1 MTWKKGLFYSLLPFF
16 VFFVSIY
23 LTIDVLLKAGTNV
36 VCPDVRGKTVDEARE
51 LAKKKG
57 LPLVILRYENRS
69 DVPYNHITVQ
79 KPEANIPIRKGRVIH
94 VIVSEGPKLTEVPN
108 LTGRSLQEAEETL
121 REKNLEVGKII
132 QIPHVREGKVITHL
146 PKGGEKILERKE
158 VTLFVGIDKEKYFLS
173 PDVKDLSLWDIQ
185 DEMDSKRIKYKIT
198 ALPKDDKFIKDIK
211 EGSLRLSLPPRTVF
225 KADDEV
231 LIYVNNSGG

>member
-23 LTIDVLLKAGTNV
+23 ITIDILLKSGNNV
-36 VCPDVRGKTVDEARE
+36 VCPDVRGKTVEDARE
-51 LAKKKG
+51 MAQKKG
-57 LPLVILRYENRS
+57 LPLVVLRYENRS

-79 KPEANIPIRKGRVIH
+79 KPEANISIRSGRIIH

-132 QIPHVREGKVITHL
+132 QIPHTREGKVIAQL
-146 PKGGEKILERKE
+146 PKGGEKTLERKE
-158 VTLFVGIDKEKYFLS
+158 VILFVGLDKGKYFFL

-198 ALPKDDKFIKDIK
+198 SPPKIDKAAK
-211 EGSLRLSLPPRTVF
+211 EGTIRLSLPPHTIF

-231 LIYVNNSGG
+231 LIYINSGG

>member
-23 LTIDVLLKAGTNV
+23 ITIDILLKSGNNV
-36 VCPDVRGKTVDEARE
+36 VCPDVRGKTVEDARE
-51 LAKKKG
+51 MAQKKG
-57 LPLVILRYENRS
+57 LPLVVLRYENRS

-79 KPEANIPIRKGRVIH
+79 KPEANISIRSGRIIH

-132 QIPHVREGKVITHL
+132 QIPHTREGKVIAQL
-146 PKGGEKILERKE
+146 PKGGEKTLERKE
-158 VTLFVGIDKEKYFLS
+158 VILFVGLDKGKYFFL

-198 ALPKDDKFIKDIK
+198 SPPKIDKAAND
-211 EGSLRLSLPPRTVF
+211 GTLRLSLPPHTIF

-231 LIYVNNSGG
+231 LIYINNGG

>member
-23 LTIDVLLKAGTNV
+23 ITIDILLKSGNNV
-36 VCPDVRGKTVDEARE
+36 VCPDVRGKTVEEARE
-51 LAKKKG
+51 MAQKKG
-57 LPLVILRYENRS
+57 LPLVVLRYENRS

-79 KPEANIPIRKGRVIH
+79 KPEANISIRSGRIIH

-132 QIPHVREGKVITHL
+132 QIPHTKEGKVIAQF
-146 PKGGEKILERKE
+146 PKGGEKTLERKE
-158 VTLFVGIDKEKYFLS
+158 VILFVGLDKGKYFFL

-198 ALPKDDKFIKDIK
+198 SPPKIDKAAKD
-211 EGSLRLSLPPRTVF
+211 GTLRLSLPPHTIF

-231 LIYVNNSGG
+231 LIYINSGG

>member
-16 VFFVSIY
+16 VFFVSVYI
-23 LTIDVLLKAGTNV
+23 TIDFLLKSGNNV
-36 VCPDVRGKTVDEARE
+36 VCPDVRGKTVEEARE
-51 LAKKKG
+51 IAKKKG
-57 LPLVILRYENRS
+57 LPLVVLRYENRS

-79 KPEANIPIRKGRVIH
+79 KPEANIAIRNGRILH

-108 LTGRSLQEAEETL
+108 LAGRSLQEAEETL

-132 QIPHVREGKVITHL
+132 QIPHTREGKIIAQL
-146 PKGGEKILERKE
+146 PKGGEKTLERKE
-158 VTLFVGIDKEKYFLS
+158 VTLFVGLDKGKFFFL

-198 ALPKDDKFIKDIK
+198 SPPKNDKAAKDGTI
-211 EGSLRLSLPPRTVF
+211 RLSLPPRTIF

-231 LIYVNNSGG
+231 LIYINSGG

>member
-23 LTIDVLLKAGTNV
+23 ITIDILLKSGNNV
-36 VCPDVRGKTVDEARE
+36 VCPDVRGKTVEDARE
-51 LAKKKG
+51 IAQKKG
-57 LPLVILRYENRS
+57 LPLVVLRYENRS

-79 KPEANIPIRKGRVIH
+79 KPEANISIRSGRIIH

-132 QIPHVREGKVITHL
+132 QIPHTREGKVIAQL
-146 PKGGEKILERKE
+146 PKGGEKTLERKE
-158 VTLFVGIDKEKYFLS
+158 VILFVGLDKGKYFYL

-198 ALPKDDKFIKDIK
+198 SPPKIDKAAK
-211 EGSLRLSLPPRTVF
+211 EGTIRLSLPPHTIF

-231 LIYVNNSGG
+231 LIYINSGG

>member
-23 LTIDVLLKAGTNV
+23 ITIDILLKSGNNV
-36 VCPDVRGKTVDEARE
+36 VCPDVRGKTVEDARE
-51 LAKKKG
+51 MAQKKG
-57 LPLVILRYENRS
+57 LPLVVLRYENRS

-79 KPEANIPIRKGRVIH
+79 KPEANISIRSGRIIH

-132 QIPHVREGKVITHL
+132 QIPHTREGKVIAQL
-146 PKGGEKILERKE
+146 PKGGEKTLERKE
-158 VTLFVGIDKEKYFLS
+158 VILFVGLDKGKYFFL

-198 ALPKDDKFIKDIK
+198 SPPKIDKAAKD
-211 EGSLRLSLPPRTVF
+211 GTLRLSLPPRTIF

-231 LIYVNNSGG
+231 LIYINNGG

>member
-23 LTIDVLLKAGTNV
+23 ITIDILLKSGNNV
-36 VCPDVRGKTVDEARE
+36 VCPDVRGKTVEDARE
-51 LAKKKG
+51 MAQKKG
-57 LPLVILRYENRS
+57 LPLVVLRYENRS

-79 KPEANIPIRKGRVIH
+79 KPEANISIRSGRIIH

-132 QIPHVREGKVITHL
+132 QIPHTREGKVIAQL
-146 PKGGEKILERKE
+146 PKGGEKTLERKE
-158 VTLFVGIDKEKYFLS
+158 VILFVGLDKGKYFFL

-198 ALPKDDKFIKDIK
+198 SPPKIDKAAK
-211 EGSLRLSLPPRTVF
+211 EGTLRLSLPPHTIF

-231 LIYVNNSGG
+231 LIYINNGG

>member
-23 LTIDVLLKAGTNV
+23 ITIDILLKSGNNV
-36 VCPDVRGKTVDEARE
+36 VCPDVRGKTVEDARE
-51 LAKKKG
+51 MAQKKG
-57 LPLVILRYENRS
+57 LPLVVLRYENRS

-79 KPEANIPIRKGRVIH
+79 KPEANISIRSGRIIH

-132 QIPHVREGKVITHL
+132 QIPHTKEGKVIAQF
-146 PKGGEKILERKE
+146 PKGGEKTLERKE
-158 VTLFVGIDKEKYFLS
+158 VILFVGLDKGKYFFL

-198 ALPKDDKFIKDIK
+198 SPPKIDQAAKD
-211 EGSLRLSLPPRTVF
+211 GTLRLSLPPHTIF

-231 LIYVNNSGG
+231 LIYINSGG

>member
-23 LTIDVLLKAGTNV
+23 ITIDILLKSGNNV
-36 VCPDVRGKTVDEARE
+36 VCPDVRGKTVEDARE
-51 LAKKKG
+51 MAQKKG
-57 LPLVILRYENRS
+57 LPLVVLRYENRS

-79 KPEANIPIRKGRVIH
+79 KPEANISIRSGRIIH

-108 LTGRSLQEAEETL
+108 LTGRSLQEAEEIL

-132 QIPHVREGKVITHL
+132 QIPHTREGKVIAQL
-146 PKGGEKILERKE
+146 PKGGEKTLERKE
-158 VTLFVGIDKEKYFLS
+158 VILFVGLDKGKYFFL

-198 ALPKDDKFIKDIK
+198 SPPKIDKAAND
-211 EGSLRLSLPPRTVF
+211 GTLRLSLPPHTIF

-231 LIYVNNSGG
+231 LIYINSGG

>member
-23 LTIDVLLKAGTNV
+23 ITIDILLKSGNNV
-36 VCPDVRGKTVDEARE
+36 VCPDVRGKTVEDARE
-51 LAKKKG
+51 LAQKKG
-57 LPLVILRYENRS
+57 LPLVVLRYENRS

-79 KPEANIPIRKGRVIH
+79 KPEANISIRSGRIIH

-132 QIPHVREGKVITHL
+132 QIPHTREGKVIAQL
-146 PKGGEKILERKE
+146 PKGGERTLERKE
-158 VTLFVGIDKEKYFLS
+158 VILFVGLDKGKYFFL
-173 PDVKDLSLWDIQ
+173 PDLKDLSLWDIQ

-198 ALPKDDKFIKDIK
+198 SPPKIDKAAKDDT
-211 EGSLRLSLPPRTVF
+211 LRLSLPPHTIF

-231 LIYVNNSGG
+231 LIYINNGG

>member
-23 LTIDVLLKAGTNV
+23 ITIDILLKSGNNV
-36 VCPDVRGKTVDEARE
+36 VCPDVRGKTVEDARE
-51 LAKKKG
+51 MAQKKG
-57 LPLVILRYENRS
+57 LPLVVLRYENRS

-79 KPEANIPIRKGRVIH
+79 KPEANISIRSGRIIH

-132 QIPHVREGKVITHL
+132 QIPHTREGKVIAQL
-146 PKGGEKILERKE
+146 PKGGEKTLERKE
-158 VTLFVGIDKEKYFLS
+158 VILFVGLDKGKYFYL

-198 ALPKDDKFIKDIK
+198 SPPKVDKAAK
-211 EGSLRLSLPPRTVF
+211 EGTLRLSLPPHTIF

-231 LIYVNNSGG
+231 LIYINNGG

>member
-23 LTIDVLLKAGTNV
+23 ITIDILLKSGNNV
-36 VCPDVRGKTVDEARE
+36 VCPDVRGKTVEDARE
-51 LAKKKG
+51 LAQKKG
-57 LPLVILRYENRS
+57 LPLVVLRYENRS

-79 KPEANIPIRKGRVIH
+79 KPEANISIRSGRIIH

-132 QIPHVREGKVITHL
+132 QIPHTREGKVIAQL
-146 PKGGEKILERKE
+146 PKGGERTLERKE
-158 VTLFVGIDKEKYFLS
+158 VILFVGLDKGKYFFL
-173 PDVKDLSLWDIQ
+173 PDLKDLSLWDIQ

-198 ALPKDDKFIKDIK
+198 SPLKIDKAAKDDT
-211 EGSLRLSLPPRTVF
+211 LRLSLPPHTIF

-231 LIYVNNSGG
+231 LIYINNGG

>member
-1 MTWKKGLFYSLLPFF
+1 MTWKKGLFYFLLPIF

-23 LTIDVLLKAGTNV
+23 LTIDILLKAGDNV
-36 VCPDVRGKTVDEARE
+36 VCPDVRGKTVEDARE
-51 LAKKKG
+51 MAQKKG
-57 LPLVILRYENRS
+57 LPLVVLRYENRS

-79 KPEANIPIRKGRVIH
+79 KPEANISIRKNRIIH

-108 LTGRSLQEAEETL
+108 LTGRTLQEAEETL

-132 QIPHVREGKVITHL
+132 QIPHTREGKVIAQL
-146 PKGGEKILERKE
+146 PKGGEKTLERKE
-158 VTLFVGIDKEKYFLS
+158 VTLFVGLDSGKYFFL

-198 ALPKDDKFIKDIK
+198 TPPKIDKTAKD
-211 EGSLRLSLPPRTVF
+211 GALRLSLPPRTIF
-225 KADDEV
+225 KTDDEV
-231 LIYVNNSGG
+231 LIYINSGG

>member
-23 LTIDVLLKAGTNV
+23 ITIDILLKSGNNV
-36 VCPDVRGKTVDEARE
+36 VCPDVRGKTVEEARE
-51 LAKKKG
+51 MAQKKG
-57 LPLVILRYENRS
+57 LPLVVLRYENRS

-79 KPEANIPIRKGRVIH
+79 KPEANISIRSGRIVH

-132 QIPHVREGKVITHL
+132 QIPHTREGKVIAQL
-146 PKGGEKILERKE
+146 PKGGEKTLERKE
-158 VTLFVGIDKEKYFLS
+158 VILFVGLDKGKYFFL

-198 ALPKDDKFIKDIK
+198 SPPKIDKAAKD
-211 EGSLRLSLPPRTVF
+211 GTLRLSLPPHTIF

-231 LIYVNNSGG
+231 LIYINSGG

>member
-23 LTIDVLLKAGTNV
+23 ITIDILLKSGNNV
-36 VCPDVRGKTVDEARE
+36 VCPDVRGKTVEDARE
-51 LAKKKG
+51 MAQKKG
-57 LPLVILRYENRS
+57 LPLVVLRYENRS

-79 KPEANIPIRKGRVIH
+79 KPEANISIRSGRIIH

-132 QIPHVREGKVITHL
+132 QIPHTREGKVIAQL
-146 PKGGEKILERKE
+146 PKGGEKTLERKE
-158 VTLFVGIDKEKYFLS
+158 VILFVGLDKGKYFYL

-198 ALPKDDKFIKDIK
+198 SPPKIDKAAK
-211 EGSLRLSLPPRTVF
+211 EGTLRLSLPPHTIF

-231 LIYVNNSGG
+231 LIYINSGG

>member
-23 LTIDVLLKAGTNV
+23 ITIDILLKSGNNV
-36 VCPDVRGKTVDEARE
+36 VCPDVRGKTVEDARE
-51 LAKKKG
+51 MAQKKG
-57 LPLVILRYENRS
+57 LPLVVLRYENRS

-79 KPEANIPIRKGRVIH
+79 KPEANISIRSGRIIH

-132 QIPHVREGKVITHL
+132 QIPHTREGKVIAQL
-146 PKGGEKILERKE
+146 PKGGEKTLERKE
-158 VTLFVGIDKEKYFLS
+158 VILFVGLDKGKYFFL
-173 PDVKDLSLWDIQ
+173 PDIKDLSLWDIQ

-198 ALPKDDKFIKDIK
+198 SPPKIDKAAKDDA
-211 EGSLRLSLPPRTVF
+211 LRLSLPPRTIF

-231 LIYVNNSGG
+231 LIYINSGG

>member
-23 LTIDVLLKAGTNV
+23 ITIDILLKSGNNV
-36 VCPDVRGKTVDEARE
+36 VCPDVRGKTVEDARE
-51 LAKKKG
+51 MAQKKG
-57 LPLVILRYENRS
+57 LPLVVLRYENRS

-79 KPEANIPIRKGRVIH
+79 KPEANISIRSGRIIH

-132 QIPHVREGKVITHL
+132 QIPHTREGKVIAQL
-146 PKGGEKILERKE
+146 PKGGEKTLERKE
-158 VTLFVGIDKEKYFLS
+158 VILFVGLDKGKYFFL

-198 ALPKDDKFIKDIK
+198 SPPKIDKAAND
-211 EGSLRLSLPPRTVF
+211 GTLRLSLPPHTIF

-231 LIYVNNSGG
+231 LIYINSGG

>member
-23 LTIDVLLKAGTNV
+23 ITIDILLKSGNNV
-36 VCPDVRGKTVDEARE
+36 VCPDVRGKTVEDARE
-51 LAKKKG
+51 MAQKKG
-57 LPLVILRYENRS
+57 LPLVVLRYENRS

-79 KPEANIPIRKGRVIH
+79 KPEANISIRSGRIIH

-132 QIPHVREGKVITHL
+132 QIPHTKEGKVIAQL
-146 PKGGEKILERKE
+146 PKGGEKTLERKE
-158 VTLFVGIDKEKYFLS
+158 VILFVGLDKGKYFFL

-198 ALPKDDKFIKDIK
+198 SPPKIDQAAKD
-211 EGSLRLSLPPRTVF
+211 GTLRLSLPPHTIF

-231 LIYVNNSGG
+231 LIYINSGG

>member
-23 LTIDVLLKAGTNV
+23 ITIDILLKSGNNV
-36 VCPDVRGKTVDEARE
+36 VCPDVRGKTVEDARE
-51 LAKKKG
+51 MAQKKG
-57 LPLVILRYENRS
+57 LPLVVLRYENRS
-69 DVPYNHITVQ
+69 DIPYNHITVQ
-79 KPEANIPIRKGRVIH
+79 KPEANISIRSGRIIH

-132 QIPHVREGKVITHL
+132 QIPHTREGKVIAQL
-146 PKGGEKILERKE
+146 PKGGEKTLERKE
-158 VTLFVGIDKEKYFLS
+158 VILFVGLDKGKYFYL

-198 ALPKDDKFIKDIK
+198 SPPKIDKAAK
-211 EGSLRLSLPPRTVF
+211 EGTLRLSLPPHTIF

-231 LIYVNNSGG
+231 LIYINNGG

>member
-23 LTIDVLLKAGTNV
+23 ITIDILLKSGNNV
-36 VCPDVRGKTVDEARE
+36 VCPDVRGKTVEDARE
-51 LAKKKG
+51 MAQKKG
-57 LPLVILRYENRS
+57 LPLVVLRYENRS

-79 KPEANIPIRKGRVIH
+79 KPEANISIRSGRIIH

-132 QIPHVREGKVITHL
+132 QIPHTREGKVIAQL
-146 PKGGEKILERKE
+146 PKGGEKTLERKE
-158 VTLFVGIDKEKYFLS
+158 VILFVGLDKGKYFFL

-198 ALPKDDKFIKDIK
+198 SPPKIDKAAKDDV
-211 EGSLRLSLPPRTVF
+211 LRLSLPPRTIF

-231 LIYVNNSGG
+231 LIYINSGG

>member
-23 LTIDVLLKAGTNV
+23 ITIDILLKSGNNV
-36 VCPDVRGKTVDEARE
+36 VCPDVRGKTVEDARE
-51 LAKKKG
+51 MAQKKG
-57 LPLVILRYENRS
+57 LPLVVLRYENRS

-79 KPEANIPIRKGRVIH
+79 KPEANISIRSGRIIH

-132 QIPHVREGKVITHL
+132 QIPHTREGKVIAQL
-146 PKGGEKILERKE
+146 PKGGEKTLERKE
-158 VTLFVGIDKEKYFLS
+158 VILFVGLDKGKYFFL

-198 ALPKDDKFIKDIK
+198 SPPKIDKSAKD
-211 EGSLRLSLPPRTVF
+211 GTLRLSLPPHTIF
-225 KADDEV
+225 KADEEV
-231 LIYVNNSGG
+231 LIYINSGG

>member
-1 MTWKKGLFYSLLPFF
+1 MTWEKGLFYSLLPFF

-23 LTIDVLLKAGTNV
+23 ITIDILLKSGNNV
-36 VCPDVRGKTVDEARE
+36 VCPDVRGKTVEEARE
-51 LAKKKG
+51 MAQKKG
-57 LPLVILRYENRS
+57 LPLVVLRYENRS

-79 KPEANIPIRKGRVIH
+79 KPEANISIRNGRILH

-132 QIPHVREGKVITHL
+132 QIPHTREGKVIAQL
-146 PKGGEKILERKE
+146 PKGGEKTLERKE
-158 VTLFVGIDKEKYFLS
+158 VILFVGLDKGKYFFL

-198 ALPKDDKFIKDIK
+198 SPPKIDKAAKD
-211 EGSLRLSLPPRTVF
+211 GTLRLSLPPHTIF

-231 LIYVNNSGG
+231 LIYINSGG